1 MYRLAGYSQIV
12 GNRDPSGM
20 HMNLLGLTIL
30 LLGISALS
38 LVAPALWQGVALLL
52 VVVLMSLDAHNPPPL
67 G

>member
-1 MYRLAGYSQIV
+1 
-12 GNRDPSGM
+12 
-20 HMNLLGLTIL
+20 MNLLGLTIL